1 MSPDVLVTSPGAGAD
16 GLTWDGG
23 SLLRLQLPGEDLFLH
38 NPHTPVKNRNSNGL
52 EKLSQSF
59 LLWSTSFKFAVYILI
74 LTQMGPFYTSYIL
87 TLILILNILHLT
99 DTDCWTNSPGSNIS
113 LMFILLKPQA

>member
-1 MSPDVLVTSPGAGAD
+1 MVGPSSGYYSRGRIYSYTT
-16 GLTWDGG
+16 LT
-23 SLLRLQLPGEDLFLH
+23 LQSKIEIQM
-38 NPHTPVKNRNSNGL
+38 VWK
-52 EKLSQSF
+52 SF
-59 LLWSTSFKFAVYILI
+59 LLWNTSFKFAVYILI

-99 DTDCWTNSPGSNIS
+99 DTDCWTNSAGSNIS